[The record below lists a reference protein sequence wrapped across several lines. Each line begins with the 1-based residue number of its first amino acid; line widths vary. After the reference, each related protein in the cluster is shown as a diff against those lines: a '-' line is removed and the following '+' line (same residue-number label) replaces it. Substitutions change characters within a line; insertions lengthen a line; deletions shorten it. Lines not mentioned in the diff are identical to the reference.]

1 LAYAHPESL
10 RGKHDCDDFRCGD
23 EALDVWLHR
32 YARHAEAAGS
42 ARTFVTTSEGRVVGY
57 YALSAGQVEALEA
70 TERLVK
76 GQPQGRP
83 VPVVIL
89 ARLAVDERHQGKGL
103 GRSLLQDALLRCA
116 AVAEIIGMRA
126 VVAHATEEANDFYDR
141 FGFEASPVDPLHRIL
156 LMKDLKK
163 LMKEGEGQCATTRS
177 G

>member
-1 LAYAHPESL
+1 MAYAHPESL

-23 EALDVWLHR
+23 AALDMWLHR

-42 ARTFVTTSEGRVVGY
+42 ARTFVTVGEGHVVGY

-76 GQPQGRP
+76 GHPRGRS

-103 GRSLLQDALLRCA
+103 GRSLLQDALLRCS
-116 AVAEIIGMRA
+116 AVAEAIGVRA
-126 VVAHATEEANDFYDR
+126 VIAHATQAANDFYDR
-141 FGFEASPVDPLHRIL
+141 FGFEASPADPLHRIL

-163 LMKEGEGQCATTRS
+163 LMKEKEGEG
-177 G
+177 